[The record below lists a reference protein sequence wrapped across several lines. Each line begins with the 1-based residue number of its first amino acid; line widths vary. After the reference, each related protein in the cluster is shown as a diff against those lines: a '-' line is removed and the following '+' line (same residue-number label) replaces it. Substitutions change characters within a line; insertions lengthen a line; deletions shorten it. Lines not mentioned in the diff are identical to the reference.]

1 MRDRL
6 AEEAAVAGKY
16 GTGAWSFFRGAL
28 SELSRKGM
36 RNRVL
41 LIFCGFAL
49 QNFGGAGGM
58 DFLRYSTFWLPS
70 LSSTDLSR
78 LLKLLTTI
86 HRPCLALWESQT
98 SRCTRVYMAWL
109 KVRNSPP

>member
-1 MRDRL
+1 MMRDRL

-16 GTGAWSFFRGAL
+16 GNGAWAFFRGAL
-28 SELSRKGM
+28 SELSQKGM

-58 DFLRYSTFWLPS
+58 DPEQHSTSPD
-70 LSSTDLSR
+70 T
-78 LLKLLTTI
+78 
-86 HRPCLALWESQT
+86 RPA
-98 SRCTRVYMAWL
+98 VD
-109 KVRNSPP
+109 